1 MTKSVMKLLEENRQ
15 TVKSL
20 AKPDAM
26 IDDRPVTDLVE
37 EILARDPW
45 KNLRASKMDLDQFL
59 QLLTEFNEAGIH
71 FSC

>member
-1 MTKSVMKLLEENRQ
+1 MKLLEENRQ

-20 AKPDAM
+20 AKTDDM
-26 IDDRPVTDLVE
+26 IDDRPIADILD

>member
-1 MTKSVMKLLEENRQ
+1 MKLLEENRQ

-20 AKPDAM
+20 AKTDDM
-26 IDDRPVTDLVE
+26 IDDRPIADILDA
-37 EILARDPW
+37 ILARDPW